1 MGDVQGH
8 IKLLKSPHYG
18 AGLLVCQTCNDLRFS
33 DLSRVTGPALEAEP
47 WLHLQAAAA
56 SLQLV
61 AFEDL
66 RKEQEETK
74 KCAAE
79 RRLEIEKW
87 ENTQSEANSG
97 QGDDDN
103 DGGSALANGRDA
115 DDDPNFGKD
124 EPAGYDQG
132 CQEETEEQSGGK
144 DTEDEEENEDPATG
158 KDSEKEG

>member
-1 MGDVQGH
+1 
-8 IKLLKSPHYG
+8 
-18 AGLLVCQTCNDLRFS
+18 
-33 DLSRVTGPALEAEP
+33 
-47 WLHLQAAAA
+47 LQAAAA

-79 RRLEIEKW
+79 RRLEIERW

-103 DGGSALANGRDA
+103 DGGSALANGHDA
-115 DDDPNFGKD
+115 DDDPKSGED
-124 EPAGYDQG
+124 EPGGYDQG
-132 CQEETEEQSGGK
+132 CHRKYSGGEEKTEEQSGGK
-144 DTEDEEENEDPATG
+144 DTEDEEENEDPTTG
-158 KDSEKEG
+158 KDSEDEDGTEEQSAGKDSDE